1 MRTARTG
8 LLSQTLAGMVL
19 AAIFIRELVIS
30 SVIVVRTAFAPQ
42 VDVRS
47 AIVAVPLDLETR
59 LGVTIVA
66 NLVSLTPG
74 TTSLHTS
81 EDGRVLYVHALD
93 ALDEDAVINAIKT
106 SFEKWV
112 RRMEGMA

>member
-1 MRTARTG
+1 MTNPRSG
-8 LLSQTLAGMVL
+8 LLSRFLAGMAL
-19 AAIFIRELVIS
+19 AAIFIRELVLS
-30 SVIVVRTAFAPQ
+30 SIIVARTAFAPQ
-42 VDVRS
+42 VDVRP

-59 LGVTIVA
+59 LGVAIVA

-81 EDGRVLYVHALD
+81 EDGKILYVHALD
-93 ALDEDAVINAIKT
+93 ALDEDAVISAIKT